1 MIGLDQG
8 GHEEERSDG
17 IASAAGA
24 SIAVG
29 FSALVGMR
37 SKAGERGDFA
47 SAGVSE
53 FRHETE
59 QARSDDGA
67 ETPMLR
73 RAEVAFFSGA

>member
-1 MIGLDQG
+1 MG
-8 GHEEERSDG
+8 
-17 IASAAGA
+17 
-24 SIAVG
+24 
-29 FSALVGMR
+29 

-67 ETPMLR
+67 ET
-73 RAEVAFFSGA
+73 ADAAQGAVAIFSGA